1 MWGCKMADEIQW
13 NYTDS
18 KVLKKGLLTLSD
30 KLDMV
35 DALSELF
42 DNAFEYFPSDGK
54 MMQISCSLELDEN
67 DFPVFH
73 FKQNSGG
80 VPESDHGALF
90 TAGLTGSSS
99 NSKSGPSISTYGTG
113 FGLALPAIGR
123 YNIVRNH
130 RAGEDPIKWQMG
142 DEQDENES
150 NEGFENLPRNWYYE
164 RNGFW
169 DIPEWPPE
177 LIKTDEFDEGVFH
190 LESRKLT
197 RKCIEFFQN
206 TAAYKLAIEQ
216 LIQTYTRLILL
227 MKNRDVDVQI
237 VMKNSL
243 TADSTLKEIDL
254 AELVSEDNIF
264 SGDFQEIVKRSP
276 YSFFEEQSVRFGL
289 DYRDG
294 DKVMSID
301 ILIVNAQGTTDTES
315 SAGYTLWGNE
325 RLFHI
330 NYLPPGLDKKN
341 DTSFT
346 RVTGIPTT
354 RRWKGYVHFISDHS
368 ELIPW
373 NGPVKWGFK
382 EEVGN
387 QVCKFVNEILRIWGK
402 SFAGK
407 GKFTPDFSLLND
419 PSDELKLRTSVKVP
433 WGDEEE

>member
-1 MWGCKMADEIQW
+1 MSDEIQW
-13 NYTDS
+13 KYTDS

-35 DALSELF
+35 DALSELL

-54 MMQISCSLELDEN
+54 EMQISCSLEQDEN
-67 DFPVFH
+67 EHPVFH

-80 VPESDHGALF
+80 VPESDHSALF
-90 TAGLTGSSS
+90 TAGMTGSSS

-123 YNIVRNH
+123 YNIVRNY
-130 RAGEDPIKWQMG
+130 RAGENPIKWQMG

-150 NEGFENLPRNWYYE
+150 NGGSENLPQNWYYGQ
-164 RNGFW
+164 NGFW
-169 DIPEWPPE
+169 GIPKWPQE
-177 LIKTDEFDEGVFH
+177 SIKADEFEEGVFH
-190 LESRKLT
+190 IESRKLT
-197 RKCIEFFQN
+197 SKCIDFFRN
-206 TAAYKLAIEQ
+206 APAYKSAIEQ
-216 LIQTYTRLILL
+216 LIKTYTRLILL
-227 MKNRDVDVQI
+227 FKQRDVDVQI
-237 VMKNSL
+237 LMKNSL
-243 TADSTLKEIDL
+243 TADSTLTEIDL
-254 AELVSEDNIF
+254 AELVSDDNIF
-264 SGDFQEIVKRSP
+264 SGNFEEIVKRSP

-289 DYRDG
+289 DYQEG

-325 RLFHI
+325 RLFDI
-330 NYLPPGLDKKN
+330 NYSPPGLDKGN
-341 DTSFT
+341 DTSMT
-346 RVTGIPTT
+346 KVTGNATT
-354 RRWKGYVHFISDHS
+354 RRWKGYVHFTSEHS

-373 NGPVKWGFK
+373 DGPVKWGFK

-387 QVCKFVNEILRIWGK
+387 RACKFVNEILRVWGK

-407 GKFTPDFSLLND
+407 GKFSPDFSYLND
-419 PSDELKLRTSVKVP
+419 PSDELKLRTSVDLP